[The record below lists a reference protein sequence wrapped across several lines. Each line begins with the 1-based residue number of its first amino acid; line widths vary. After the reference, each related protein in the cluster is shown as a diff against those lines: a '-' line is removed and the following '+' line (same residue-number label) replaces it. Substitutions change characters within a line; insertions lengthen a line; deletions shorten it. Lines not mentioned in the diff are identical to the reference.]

1 MTKFGITVDTIIE
14 DISKVHGLYTEHVNT
29 VEAYMSI
36 MEANYPISADKG
48 KSKVRPKVIKKL
60 HGYSYSALSEGL
72 LSDYT
77 VVDTSPRGSDDREG
91 ANAHK
96 LLLNYQINEEMDF
109 GSVVDK
115 ASRYYEDFGSFY
127 LKLSWNYKE
136 REVKTRD
143 YEYHEITPNITQEQL
158 QEFDAKGLLE
168 GNQIKIPKE
177 ITKVEDDHPTISI
190 KKYDQL
196 VLGPST
202 DGSNSLDSL
211 EFIVDRYYS
220 TVAALRS
227 TGKYTNL
234 DRIYIREETADYDI
248 NGLPDAD
255 FQMMFETMGETTG
268 EVEQVGDTTPLVVT
282 EYWTKKDIDK
292 TGTIQTIVVTT
303 VAGVVIGEEVSPFG
317 EAVGYPYSRGTYAP
331 STEDRLYDGVPD
343 TADLEEDQLIY
354 GAISRGIIDILGS
367 TAAGQVGVAE
377 DFVSPTE
384 LLKLQAGKHYRFR
397 PNQDPAR
404 AMVTTKFPEL
414 PTSALQM
421 LDITSKSM
429 ESASGK
435 KMFGEG
441 LNSGSYGDT
450 ATGINAVVDATT
462 QRLTASVRRFNRP
475 FAIIFKKLAE
485 LNKEFITDD
494 KLIAI
499 SDGTYQTIRNDALQ
513 TDISIKIEVST
524 PELDDR
530 KASDL
535 AFIMQTLGD
544 SVDHRTKHIIL
555 ADIAR
560 LKKRPDLAMQI
571 ENIPEPQPSPM
582 EIKIHELEVELL
594 QAQIQNEYSKAEE
607 NVSDSA
613 LNEAKANTEMAKA
626 QVLLSNKDNQDLDFL
641 HKKAGT
647 DSRRQAEASDAQHIK
662 DLERDMMQGLIKS
675 TEGEDSNA
683 IKHKVP
689 TKTNDAKIPVID
701 TPKESLQPSD
711 LKN

>member
-1 MTKFGITVDTIIE
+1 MSKFSISVDTIIE
-14 DISKVHGLYTEHVNT
+14 DISKVHGLYTEYVDTIEN
-29 VEAYMSI
+29 YICI
-36 MEANYPISADKG
+36 MDANYSIKSDKG

-77 VVDTSPRGSDDREG
+77 VVDVSPRGSEDRNG

-115 ASRYYEDFGSFY
+115 ASIYFEDFGSFY

-143 YEYHEITPNITQEQL
+143 YEYHEIPPNITQEQL
-158 QEFDAKGLLE
+158 QEFEAKGLLE
-168 GNQIKIPKE
+168 GDMIRIPKQ
-177 ITKVEDDHPTISI
+177 ITKVDEDHPTISL

-202 DGSNSLDSL
+202 DGSNDLDSL

-220 TVAALRS
+220 TVTALRG

-234 DRIYIREETADYDI
+234 DKIYIREETADYDI

-255 FQMMFETMGETTG
+255 FQVMFETMAEVVGES
-268 EVEQVGDTTPLVVT
+268 EQVSDTTPLVVT
-282 EYWTKKDIDK
+282 EYWTKKDTNKDGIV
-292 TGTIQTIVVTT
+292 QTMVVTT

-317 EAVGYPYSRGTYAP
+317 EAVGYPYSRGIYAP
-331 STEDRLYDGVPD
+331 STEDRLYDGIPD

-384 LLKLQAGKHYRFR
+384 FLKLQAGKHYKFR

-414 PTSALQM
+414 PNSALQM

-429 ESASGK
+429 ESSSGK

-475 FAIIFKKLAE
+475 FVTIFKKLAE

-499 SDGTYQTIRNDALQ
+499 SDGTYETIRNDALQ
-513 TDISIKIEVST
+513 TDISIKIGVST

-530 KASDL
+530 KATDL

-544 SVDHRTKHIIL
+544 SVDYKTKHIIL

-560 LKKRPDLAMQI
+560 LKKRPDLAVQI

-582 EIKIHELEVELL
+582 EVKIQELQVELL
-594 QAQIQNEYSKAEE
+594 QAQVLNEHAKAEE
-607 NVSDSA
+607 NVTDST
-613 LNEAKANTEMAKA
+613 LNEAKANTEVAKA

-647 DSRRQAEASDAQHIK
+647 SELREAKSNEHQHK
-662 DLERDMMQGLIKS
+662 MNLEQDMMKGLIKS
-675 TEGEDSNA
+675 TEGEDNNA
-683 IKHKVP
+683 LKHKVP
-689 TKTNDAKIPVID
+689 NKTNDANIPVID

-711 LKN
+711 LKR